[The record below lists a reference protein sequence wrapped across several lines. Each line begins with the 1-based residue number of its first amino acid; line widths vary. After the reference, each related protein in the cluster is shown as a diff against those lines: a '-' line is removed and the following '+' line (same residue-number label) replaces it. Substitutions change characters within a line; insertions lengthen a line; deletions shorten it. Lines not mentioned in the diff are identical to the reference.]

1 MRARWLYILAVC
13 FVFPLQTAKACTCKN
28 STPIQ
33 RTSKRYAGQS
43 VFTARIVAL
52 LGQTYHYGGKPSS
65 SKVIAL
71 VQTRSWGIPW
81 YWPNLVVLDGG
92 TLCGM
97 TLYLGEEYLVAGHPE
112 RYGVLDVSGCT
123 GTKVLIAAQ
132 PDLRTLDGSTCA
144 APGGTIIGQIMQGEY
159 PKLTPIADLTVSV
172 KTQTVNSS
180 RLGPAKMGSMSSVIF
195 QPAITRWICSSA
207 IIPGKIRAISDQS
220 PPVFVLRAQPTNNE
234 YTKDINTNRVAPP
247 IPNRFTAK
255 S

>member
-1 MRARWLYILAVC
+1 VRARWLYILAVC

-28 STPIQ
+28 SMPIQ

-71 VQTRSWGIPW
+71 VQTRFWGIPW
-81 YWPNLVVLDGG
+81 YWPSLVVLDGG

-132 PDLRTLDGSTCA
+132 PDLRTLDGPLCA

-172 KTQTVNSS
+172 KNSDGELFTTRTGKDGIYEFRHLPAS
-180 RLGPAKMGSMSSVIF
+180 NYTLDLQLSDHTRQDPRHLGPVTPGVCLEGSIY
-195 QPAITRWICSSA
+195 Q
-207 IIPGKIRAISDQS
+207 
-220 PPVFVLRAQPTNNE
+220 
-234 YTKDINTNRVAPP
+234 
-247 IPNRFTAK
+247 
-255 S
+255 